1 MSSGASSQ
9 TAAETPERSSV
20 RIAHDAM
27 TPTALDYAD
36 ADDDADDYD
45 YDSGTEGPSEIVY
58 APEDDVDPSD
68 NSGVNSDDPSDSDD
82 DENDATSLSGG
93 SGTARTN
100 AVIDVW
106 QEFSEE
112 DIDTSSR
119 GQYDGGPLEAANDA
133 AALESTDEA
142 IKFMDLFYPESRMKE
157 QFAHSDKYRNKD
169 GNADLYSIALGCVGY
184 ARVATLA

>member
-1 MSSGASSQ
+1 MSTGASIQ

-20 RIAHDAM
+20 RIGHEAL

-45 YDSGTEGPSEIVY
+45 YESSTEGPSEIVY
-58 APEDDVDPSD
+58 APEDDVDPPDS
-68 NSGVNSDDPSDSDD
+68 SGVNSDGPSDSDG
-82 DENDATSLSGG
+82 DEIDATSLGGG

-100 AVIDVW
+100 AVINVW
-106 QEFSEE
+106 QAFSEE

-133 AALESTDEA
+133 AALKPTDERRGDQVHGLVLPGA
-142 IKFMDLFYPESRMKE
+142 
-157 QFAHSDKYRNKD
+157 KD
-169 GNADLYSIALGCVGY
+169 ERTVCALRKVSE
-184 ARVATLA
+184 

>member
-1 MSSGASSQ
+1 
-9 TAAETPERSSV
+9 
-20 RIAHDAM
+20 M
-27 TPTALDYAD
+27 TPTVLDYAD

-45 YDSGTEGPSEIVY
+45 YGSGTEGPSEIVY

-82 DENDATSLSGG
+82 DENDATSLIGG

-157 QFAHSDKYRNKD
+157 QLAHSDKYRNKD

>member
-1 MSSGASSQ
+1 M
-9 TAAETPERSSV
+9 
-20 RIAHDAM
+20 
-27 TPTALDYAD
+27 
-36 ADDDADDYD
+36 
-45 YDSGTEGPSEIVY
+45 
-58 APEDDVDPSD
+58 
-68 NSGVNSDDPSDSDD
+68 
-82 DENDATSLSGG
+82 
-93 SGTARTN
+93 
-100 AVIDVW
+100 DVW

-133 AALESTDEA
+133 AALKSTDEA
-142 IKFMDLFYPESRMKE
+142 IKFVDLFYPESRMKE